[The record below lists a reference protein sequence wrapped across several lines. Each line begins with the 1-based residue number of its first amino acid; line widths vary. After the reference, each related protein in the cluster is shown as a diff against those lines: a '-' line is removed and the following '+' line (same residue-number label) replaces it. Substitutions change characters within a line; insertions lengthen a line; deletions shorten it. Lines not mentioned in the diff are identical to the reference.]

1 MDFYFT
7 LLIFI
12 IVLFLYVHINA
23 QYKRSEDLEIYEM
36 DYVSNEN
43 LQEVCNIK
51 QPVLFEFKNV
61 NPNIFADLDI
71 ESIQK
76 HENDELRV
84 KDTNDVSDYV
94 MLKYGSFKGLI
105 DTDAKSH
112 FITEGNHE
120 FIEETGLYS
129 EFSELNAYL
138 KPNFT
143 VETKYDIMMGSKE
156 SSTPLRYHTNE
167 RHFIMVVSG
176 KIHLKMT
183 PWKSRKY
190 LHPIMD
196 YDNYE
201 FRSPI
206 DAWDNTKNNNKN
218 ADYMK
223 DVDKLKYLEFD
234 VVAGYILYIP
244 PYWWYSIKYST
255 EPNTL
260 VLGATYNSIINIMAN
275 SPDIIR
281 YYIQQQNTVT
291 KVTRTLVSSEQ
302 PIEEETKQTDSL

>member
-1 MDFYFT
+1 MEFYFT
-7 LLIFI
+7 LIIFI
-12 IVLFLYVHINA
+12 IVLFLYLHIIG
-23 QYKRSEDLEIYEM
+23 QYKKSEDLEIYEM
-36 DYVSNEN
+36 DYVSNAN

-61 NPNIFADLDI
+61 NSDIFSDLDL
-71 ESIQK
+71 ENLQK
-76 HENDELRV
+76 HETYDVKV

-105 DTDAKSH
+105 DTDEKAH

-120 FIEETGLYS
+120 FIEDAGLYS
-129 EFSELNAYL
+129 EFAELNTYL

-156 SSTPLRYHTNE
+156 AATPLRYHKNE
-167 RHFIMVVSG
+167 RHFIIVSSG

-206 DAWDNTKNNNKN
+206 HAWDNTKN
-218 ADYMK
+218 AEHMK

-234 VVAGYILYIP
+234 VMAGYILYIP
-244 PYWWYSIKYST
+244 PYWWYSIKYSS
-255 EPNTL
+255 EPDTL
-260 VLGATYNSIINIMAN
+260 VLGATYNSVFNIMAN
-275 SPDIIR
+275 APDIAR

-291 KVTRTLVSSEQ
+291 KVTRTLVSSE
-302 PIEEETKQTDSL
+302 PINGEKESSL